1 MLTTPKAFTSRTLGM
16 SIGAKVVFGCHVSF
30 GLNSSLWFVFPVSLT
45 RKRAAVL
52 LCLIL
57 IELWKVRLGEDA
69 ETSTRGRVRS
79 PN

>member
-1 MLTTPKAFTSRTLGM
+1 MLATPKAFTSRTLGT

-30 GLNSSLWFVFPVSLT
+30 GLNSSL
-45 RKRAAVL
+45 
-52 LCLIL
+52 
-57 IELWKVRLGEDA
+57 IELSKVRLGEDA